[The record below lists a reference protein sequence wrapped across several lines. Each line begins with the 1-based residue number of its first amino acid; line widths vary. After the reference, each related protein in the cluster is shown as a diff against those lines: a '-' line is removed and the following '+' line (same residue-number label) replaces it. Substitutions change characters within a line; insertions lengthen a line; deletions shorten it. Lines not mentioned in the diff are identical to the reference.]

1 MHNFFIAVLFLVH
14 ILTIFFLFS
23 CTQLGHLPDKAELVE
38 IQKSRNYDPVKEIFV
53 NQDRG
58 VIDRLRAKRSSRWA
72 TFTRWLFRPE
82 GVVPERKL
90 PEGNPALAKFAAAD
104 GKLKAI
110 WVGHST
116 ILLNIDGNII
126 MFDPV
131 FSDAASP
138 FPFMVKRYQ
147 APVVKLTSLPKI
159 DFIVISHDHYDHL
172 DQGTIKHFIASHTH
186 FFVPL
191 GVGAHLRYWGI
202 QPARVTELDW
212 WDERSVD
219 GLRFVATPAQ
229 HWSGRRPDKRNHTL
243 WASWVVVGAEQRVY
257 FSGDTGYNKHLK
269 EIGTAWGAFDV
280 AFIDSGQYNK
290 RWAGSHILPKYFVQ
304 AFHDLRAK
312 LYFPIHWAMFN
323 ISMHPWQE
331 PAERLQRE
339 AEAGRIKLT
348 TPRLGELVT
357 IGAEHRSQQWWRQ

>member
-1 MHNFFIAVLFLVH
+1 MR

-23 CTQLGHLPDKAELVE
+23 CTQLGHLPDEAELVE

-72 TFTRWLFRPE
+72 TFTRWLFKPE

-90 PEGNPALAKFAAAD
+90 PEVDPALAKFAVAD

-116 ILLNIDGNII
+116 ILLNIDGNIV

-202 QPARVTELDW
+202 QPSRITELDW
-212 WDERSVD
+212 WDERSID

-229 HWSGRRPDKRNHTL
+229 HWSGRRLDKRNHTL
-243 WASWVVVGAEQRVY
+243 WASWVVVGTEQRVY

-269 EIGTAWGAFDV
+269 EIGRAWGAFDV
-280 AFIDSGQYNK
+280 AFIDSGQYNE
-290 RWAGSHILPKYFVQ
+290 RWAGSHILPKYFAQ

-339 AEAGRIKLT
+339 AEAGRIKLI
-348 TPRLGELVT
+348 TPRLGELVI
-357 IGAEHRSQQWWRQ
+357 IGAEHKSQQWWRQ

>member
-1 MHNFFIAVLFLVH
+1 MEALPFAVRIFA
-14 ILTIFFLFS
+14 IFFLFS
-23 CTQLGHLPDKAELVE
+23 CTQLGQLPDKKELVE
-38 IQKSRNYDPVKEIFV
+38 IQKSRNYDPVKQVFI

-58 VIDRLRAKRSSRWA
+58 VIDRLRAKRSTRWS
-72 TFTRWLFRPE
+72 TFTRWLFKPDGVMPIRKMPE
-82 GVVPERKL
+82 GD
-90 PEGNPALAKFAAAD
+90 PALAEFVAAD

-110 WVGHST
+110 WIGHST
-116 ILLNIDGNII
+116 ILLNIDGHII

-147 APVVKLTSLPKI
+147 PPVVTLNELPQI

-172 DQGTIKHFIASHTH
+172 DQGTVKHFVNAQTH

-212 WDERSVD
+212 WDERSID

-229 HWSGRRPDKRNHTL
+229 HWSGRLPGRRNRTL
-243 WASWVVVGAEQRVY
+243 WASWVVVGSQQRVY
-257 FSGDTGYNKHLK
+257 FSGDTGYNKHFK
-269 EIGTAWGAFDV
+269 EIGTAWGTFDV

-290 RWAGSHILPKYFVQ
+290 RWAGSHLLPKYFVQ
-304 AFHDLRAK
+304 AFHDLRAE

-331 PAERLQRE
+331 PAERLHKE
-339 AEAGRIKLT
+339 AQAGRIKLI
-348 TPRLGELVT
+348 TPQLGELVT
-357 IGAEHRSQQWWRQ
+357 IGAAHQSQQWWQL

>member
-1 MHNFFIAVLFLVH
+1 MYIFA
-14 ILTIFFLFS
+14 IFFLFS
-23 CTQLGHLPDKAELVE
+23 CTQLGQLPDKDGLVE
-38 IQKSRNYDPVKEIFV
+38 IQKSRNYDPVAEVFI

-58 VIDRLRAKRSSRWA
+58 VIDRLRAKRRTRWSS
-72 TFTRWLFRPE
+72 FTRWLFKPD
-82 GVVPERKL
+82 GVVPERKM
-90 PEGNPALAKFAAAD
+90 PEGDPALAKFVAAD

-110 WVGHST
+110 WIGHST

-147 APVVKLTSLPKI
+147 PPVVKLASLPKI
-159 DFIVISHDHYDHL
+159 DFIFISHDHYDHL
-172 DQGTIKHFIASHTH
+172 DQGTVKHFLDVQTH

-202 QPARVTELDW
+202 QPSRITELDW
-212 WDERSVD
+212 WDERSID
-219 GLRFVATPAQ
+219 GLRFVAAPAQ
-229 HWSGRRPDKRNHTL
+229 HWSGRLPGQRNRTL
-243 WASWVVVGAEQRVY
+243 WASWIVVGTKQRVY

-269 EIGTAWGAFDV
+269 EIGDAWGPFDV
-280 AFIDSGQYNK
+280 AFIDSGQYNE
-290 RWAGSHILPKYFVQ
+290 RWAGSHLLPKYFVQ

-323 ISMHPWQE
+323 ISLHPWQE

-339 AEAGRIKLT
+339 AEAGRIKLI
-348 TPRLGELVT
+348 TPQLGELVT
-357 IGAEHRSQQWWRQ
+357 IGAAHQSRQWWRW